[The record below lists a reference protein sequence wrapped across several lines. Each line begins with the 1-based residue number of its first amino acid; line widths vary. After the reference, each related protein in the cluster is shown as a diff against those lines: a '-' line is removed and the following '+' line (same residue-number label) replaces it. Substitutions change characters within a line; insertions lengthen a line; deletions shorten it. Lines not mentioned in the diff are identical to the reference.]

1 MINLQLNNL
10 FLKIKENK
18 LLHFAS
24 FIILFL
30 FILGLLSLIPES
42 SGISKV
48 YAIIT
53 SNVLSAN
60 DFENEMFFTGDSYG
74 LKLNNLAVNI
84 GEVCTGLFELFVFLA
99 LMWATLVVNIKKK
112 IIGSLILIG
121 LFFFL
126 NLVRIYV
133 MIMLFLFA
141 NPNVT
146 DVLHTVLFKFGFF
159 IFFVL
164 FYYLWLTFSTKQGV
178 SNATI

>member
-1 MINLQLNNL
+1 MIYLQLNSL
-10 FLKIKENK
+10 FQRVKGNK
-18 LLHFAS
+18 FLHFAV

-30 FILGLLSLIPES
+30 IILGLLSLIPES
-42 SGISKV
+42 PQVSKV

-53 SNVLSAN
+53 SNILSAN
-60 DFENEMFFTGDSYG
+60 GYENEMFFTGDSYG
-74 LKLNNLAVNI
+74 LKLEEVAVNI

-112 IIGSLILIG
+112 IVGSLILIC

-126 NLVRIYV
+126 NLVRIYT
-133 MIMLFLFA
+133 MIMLFLYA
-141 NPNVT
+141 NPFVT

-164 FYYLWLTFSTKQGV
+164 FYYLWLVHSTRRV
-178 SNATI
+178 SDANL

>member
-1 MINLQLNNL
+1 MLE
-10 FLKIKENK
+10 KIKENK
-18 LLHFAS
+18 FLHFAT

-30 FILGLLSLIPES
+30 IILGLLSLIPES
-42 SGISKV
+42 PQVSKV

-53 SNVLSAN
+53 SNILSAN
-60 DFENEMFFTGDSYG
+60 GYENEMFFTGDSYG
-74 LKLNNLAVNI
+74 LKVKDIAVNI

-99 LMWATLVVNIKKK
+99 LIFATLVVDIKKK

-126 NLVRIYV
+126 NLVRIYT
-133 MIMLFLFA
+133 MIMLFLYA
-141 NPNVT
+141 NPFVT

-164 FYYLWLTFSTKQGV
+164 FYYLWLSHSTKGV
-178 SNATI
+178 SDAKL